1 MARRKRVP
9 RKRVPGRRP
18 PKGRKAPAK
27 FLRRMKKKLFFIYG
41 FVMLLLVGLVGR
53 LVYIGQVK
61 GKEYEQQVLSQ
72 QGYDSQIIAYQRW
85 EILDTK
91 GTILANSVDVY
102 NLVLDCKQIN
112 EVTNKETK
120 ERDRKSVV

>member
-61 GKEYEQQVLSQ
+61 GKEY
-72 QGYDSQIIAYQRW
+72 
-85 EILDTK
+85 
-91 GTILANSVDVY
+91 
-102 NLVLDCKQIN
+102 
-112 EVTNKETK
+112 
-120 ERDRKSVV
+120 